1 MSGNGSHGSFLQALS
16 GQVRGWLAERRNARQ
31 REREK
36 AKALAEAIEEVVS
49 GVEPKLRAL
58 SGYQGKLGPEIQRF
72 LDFVTDIIAKLPPAI
87 ELSRTAWQQNP
98 QVNAFFAAANDLPIT
113 LSRAP
118 ELVDYFE
125 QEPLATQAYC
135 IMTST
140 RLERQV
146 FGIGLQGDMLQRDLA
161 QTSVGFVEPLILAPS
176 PSETAVRKEALNRAL
191 HLFIGFA
198 QAQVSETL
206 GKREAL
212 EHERHILE
220 VRLRS
225 LRTRSRGLD
234 ADGQARDEITTV
246 EQSLAENARQME
258 SLGGPL
264 MGLDATLEQIR
275 TLFANPEEQIHL
287 AHIPLRLDRLGIKLD
302 DEENKTPSPL
312 VNDLS
317 LIEFTVGPRR
327 RVITLV
333 RCPRGEMLTLSQLVE
348 KVDPFLA
355 SQLGIRG
362 M

>member
-1 MSGNGSHGSFLQALS
+1 MTENESQGSLIQTLA
-16 GQVRGWLAERRNARQ
+16 GQVRGWLADRRATRQ
-31 REREK
+31 RERER

-58 SGYQGKLGPEIQRF
+58 SGYQRKLGPEIQRF
-72 LDFVTDIIAKLPPAI
+72 LDFVADIIAQLPPAI
-87 ELSRTAWQQNP
+87 ELSRAAWQRDP
-98 QVNAFFAAANDLPIT
+98 QVNAFFAAANDLPIA

-125 QEPLATQAYC
+125 REPLATQAYC

-161 QTSVGFVEPLILAPS
+161 QTSVGFVEPLIMAPS
-176 PSETAVRKEALNRAL
+176 PSETAVRKEAVNRAL

-198 QAQVSETL
+198 QAQVAETL
-206 GKREAL
+206 GKREGL
-212 EHERHILE
+212 EHERHIQE

-234 ADGQARDEITTV
+234 ADGKARDEILAL

-258 SLGGPL
+258 TLGGPL

-275 TLFANPEEQIHL
+275 ALFATSGDQIHL
-287 AHIPLRLDRLGIKLD
+287 AHIPLRLDRLGIKLEED
-302 DEENKTPSPL
+302 DNRTPNPL
-312 VNDLS
+312 VNDLA
-317 LIEFTVGPRR
+317 LIEFTVGSRR

-333 RCPRGEMLTLSQLVE
+333 RCPRGEMLTMAQLVE
-348 KVDPFLA
+348 RVDPFLA